1 MKMTKTKLSFVI
13 CHRALF
19 SNQKASKH
27 PKESL
32 V

>member
-19 SNQKASKH
+19 LIKKASKH